1 MSRMAILGLFAFA
14 SFAFAGQKGQA
25 PSQDT
30 KAQAPAPAK
39 TQAPAKGQDAGKSAA
54 PTPARIVTV
63 TEVTR
68 EYAPVQK
75 HRKLLFKQVGPSKV
89 YSTTEFSK

>member
-1 MSRMAILGLFAFA
+1 MSRMAVLGLFAFA

-39 TQAPAKGQDAGKSAA
+39 TQSPAKGQDAGKGTA
-54 PTPARIVTV
+54 PARIVTV